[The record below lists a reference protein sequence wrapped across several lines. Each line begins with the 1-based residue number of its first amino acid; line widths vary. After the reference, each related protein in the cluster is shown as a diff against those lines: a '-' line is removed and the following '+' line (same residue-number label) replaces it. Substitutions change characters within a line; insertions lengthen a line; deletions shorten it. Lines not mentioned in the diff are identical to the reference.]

1 MSDKECPV
9 PEPFSGAI
17 GSVLFLTL
25 LFFLTFIGRYIF
37 APLMPAMSSELGLS
51 HSQAGSIFLF
61 ASMGSCCARCLPRC
75 GPCGG
80 LC

>member
-25 LFFLTFIGRYIF
+25 LFPLAWPIAALLIIHILTVYYY
-37 APLMPAMSSELGLS
+37 
-51 HSQAGSIFLF
+51 
-61 ASMGSCCARCLPRC
+61 
-75 GPCGG
+75 
-80 LC
+80 